1 MITLES
7 TAGLGITVLPY
18 GATWAAC
25 RVPMGDGTTRE
36 VLLGC
41 PHEGAYRTHTTYLG
55 ATIGRFAN
63 RLRDAR
69 LHIDGADYVL
79 DENDG
84 RHCLH
89 GGRAGFGRR
98 MWAIEELAASR
109 VRFSIFSPDG
119 DGGFPGQMTAE
130 TIYSVAGD
138 DLAVTI
144 EFLAAV
150 DRPCP
155 VSLTNH
161 AYFNLDGDGVDARPH
176 TLKLNSERFLPID
189 ADGLPLGPIED
200 VHGSPFDFTTPA
212 ALDCAL
218 ESHPQLQLNRGYN
231 HAFLLDARCRDLTLP
246 AAELVSSDGRLA
258 LQVFTSLPALHVY
271 GGNYLAGTPARSGGS
286 YADYAGIALEAEF
299 PPDGPHHPEWPEAD
313 CILRPGSVYRQ
324 RIRYRYIV
332 LD

>member
-18 GATWAAC
+18 GATWASC

-41 PHEGAYRTHTTYLG
+41 PDETAYRTHSTYLG

-63 RLRDAR
+63 RLRNAR
-69 LHIDGADYVL
+69 LHIDGADYAL
-79 DENDG
+79 DANDG

-89 GGRAGFGRR
+89 GGQNGFGRR
-98 MWAIEELAASR
+98 EWAIEELAASR
-109 VRFSIFSPDG
+109 VRLSIASPDG

-130 TIYSVAGD
+130 AIYSVAGD
-138 DLAVTI
+138 DLSVTI
-144 EFLAAV
+144 EYLAAV

-161 AYFNLDGDGVDARPH
+161 AYFNLDGDGVDARRH
-176 TLKLNSERFLPID
+176 TLRLNSDRFLPID
-189 ADGLPLGPIED
+189 ADGLPLGMIEN
-200 VHGSPFDFTTPA
+200 VRASPFDFTTPA
-212 ALDCAL
+212 ALDCAP

-231 HAFLLDARCRDLTLP
+231 HAFLLDSRCRDLAIP

-258 LQVFTSLPALHVY
+258 LQMFTSLPALQLY
-271 GGNYLAGTPARSGGS
+271 GGNYLAGTSARAGGS
-286 YADYAGIALEAEF
+286 YADYAGVALEAEF
-299 PPDGPHHPEWPEAD
+299 PPDSPHYPEWPETD

-324 RIRYRYIV
+324 RIRYRFV
-332 LD
+332 VRC